1 MLVTMPNAPKSAK
14 NAWGT
19 HEGPSY
25 YLKGG
30 TQGAYPM
37 PKGDPSPPHSSPSQA
52 LLAREKIEAR
62 EVVHIDVREALLNP
76 ELMEKKVHI
85 PRDA

>member
-1 MLVTMPNAPKSAK
+1 
-14 NAWGT
+14 
-19 HEGPSY
+19 
-25 YLKGG
+25 
-30 TQGAYPM
+30 M
-37 PKGDPSPPHSSPSQA
+37 PKGDPSPPRSSPPQA

-76 ELMEKKVHI
+76 ELMEKKVQI